1 MDLELLDLL
10 FDIGNKYSFPAFCFI
25 LLLLIA
31 YYISQQKQETLQQE
45 LINELRSKT
54 SNLESQL
61 AIIKDERNRLQVE
74 VRNRAFM
81 ASQLAELNEM
91 IKSTDRPKKLLYI
104 IKLSQRHEDEL
115 RYFNVSPIKVMATD
129 KSLGVRRY
137 AAKLLARIKTKSSF
151 EALLGLVTTDSHPAI
166 RVYSLYL
173 CGKYLP
179 ESDELKKFFRPS
191 IQQIYD
197 CNLSPLLSQEAA
209 WVMNKIDNS
218 FVYSQTYKPSNGD
231 GKCLAFVLIKGLA
244 PSNQTLTEDFARI
257 NKLSKYGVMDFGV
270 VYGTYSTII
279 KVLSDNINDLNQTIL
294 RDLQDLPWVD
304 STRTL
309 IVINEPCI
317 SYWYK
322 AANSNSTKSMSYV
335 LISTPASDTHG
346 LISCLWD
353 YDFSHARIIEAAGVY
368 GEVDVL
374 ARIEADSDQDRDN
387 LICRIIKELSPLV
400 KSCEV
405 LTVQTGTFDQD
416 DILRSG
422 CLFKSLHIGE
432 IPEEY
437 VPLPSDLVE
446 KYSTSQR

>member
-1 MDLELLDLL
+1 
-10 FDIGNKYSFPAFCFI
+10 
-25 LLLLIA
+25 
-31 YYISQQKQETLQQE
+31 
-45 LINELRSKT
+45 
-54 SNLESQL
+54 
-61 AIIKDERNRLQVE
+61 
-74 VRNRAFM
+74 
-81 ASQLAELNEM
+81 
-91 IKSTDRPKKLLYI
+91 
-104 IKLSQRHEDEL
+104 
-115 RYFNVSPIKVMATD
+115 MATD